1 VVHSQTKRL
10 LDLPPAMSWKDKN
23 IEHNKALKTK
33 ISDSKEKNK
42 IYTFWYTHVVILT
55 EHSRGGGCYIT
66 WMVVPKSYYT
76 SATVLVIYP
85 TKIST

>member
-55 EHSRGGGCYIT
+55 
-66 WMVVPKSYYT
+66 
-76 SATVLVIYP
+76 
-85 TKIST
+85 